1 MTRPEPAV
9 QSPSGASVRPTRARY
24 WVIVFAITLAV
35 IQYVDRVC
43 ISQAAP
49 FISKDLD
56 LSTKQMGYVFSAFT
70 LAYAL
75 FEIPTGWLG
84 DRLGPRRVLLRVVL
98 CWSCLTAR

>member
-1 MTRPEPAV
+1 MTGPKTVLPA
-9 QSPSGASVRPTRARY
+9 PTRARY

-49 FISKDLD
+49 DIAEDLG

-70 LAYAL
+70 L
-75 FEIPTGWLG
+75 
-84 DRLGPRRVLLRVVL
+84 V
-98 CWSCLTAR
+98 